1 MRKKLLALLLCALLL
16 LPGALAE
23 EAAPILEVHQLVL
36 GYADGYFIRCGDI
49 EIMIDGGKT
58 GPGASGEL
66 VLAPLRELGATQ
78 LDAYI
83 VTHWHLDHCGN
94 VNDILEAFGT
104 ADTLVF
110 SPSPRVFKDFAP
122 LTAGEYVQMKMDD
135 VVTIGPLKLTCVG
148 PENGGRFGNTN
159 PDSLNFMLEYG
170 TRRMLFT
177 GDYANSR
184 GIFGRYADFCRD
196 VDLLKFPHHG
206 GEPYEIKPGA
216 VDVTNPD
223 YVLVPSMLNP
233 YKIWRYMQDCGADTL
248 QENVLTQRAGHIV
261 VLTDGGGYFE
271 VLIQQNPADY
281 APKVNESPWTQLSSD
296 SGVLFLQIFNI

>member
-1 MRKKLLALLLCALLL
+1 MKKLLALLLCALLL
-16 LPGALAE
+16 LPGAFAE
-23 EAAPILEVHQLVL
+23 DTAPVLEIHQLAI
-36 GYADGYFIRCGDI
+36 GYADGYFIRCGDT
-49 EIMIDGGKT
+49 EIMIDGGKI
-58 GPGASGEL
+58 GQGVSSDF
-66 VLAPLRELGATQ
+66 VLTPLRELGVTQ

-94 VNDILEAFGT
+94 VNDILAAYGA
-104 ADTLVF
+104 ADTVVY
-110 SPSPRVFKDFAP
+110 SPSPRVFEDFAP
-122 LTAGEYVQMKMDD
+122 LVTGVHAQMKLDD
-135 VVTIGPLKLTCVG
+135 VVNIGPLKLTCVG

-184 GIFGRYADFCRD
+184 AIYNRYADFCRD

-216 VDVTNPD
+216 VSVTNPD
-223 YVLVPSMLNP
+223 YVLVPSTLNP
-233 YKIWRYMQDCGADTL
+233 YKIWRYLQDSGADTP

-261 VLTDGGGYFE
+261 VVTDGGERFE
-271 VLIQQNPADY
+271 VRRDQTLADY
-281 APKVNESPWTQLSSD
+281 APKAK
-296 SGVLFLQIFNI
+296 